1 MEIKDLIVQLSNDPF
16 NPDLNLQIALAYD
29 NIGQTASAV
38 SFYLRTAE
46 YGYYTHP
53 EHVYASLLRSAQCFS
68 SQQNRE
74 HTVQNL
80 FYKAIAHIPNRPEAW
95 FLFSRYFEQNKKW
108 QESYTYAEVGLSLPA
123 TKTLPLPID
132 VGYPGQYGLIFEKAV
147 SAWWVGRKDESL
159 NLFTDLSNNPE
170 LDSIHKA
177 AVQNNL
183 ASLGHTTPTL

>member
-80 FYKAIAHIPNRPEAW
+80 FYKAIAYLPNRPEAW

-108 QESYTYAEVGLSLPA
+108 QESYTYAEVGLYLPQV
-123 TKTLPLPID
+123 KLMPLPIWVD
-132 VGYPGQYGLIFEKAV
+132 YPGKYGLTFEKAV
-147 SAWWVGRKDESL
+147 SAWWVGRQDESIA
-159 NLFTDLSNNPE
+159 LFKGLLLIPE
-170 LDSIHKA
+170 IASEYRTAIE
-177 AVQNNL
+177 NNL
-183 ASLGHTTPTL
+183 MSLGHTTAHQ